1 MGFVQLAAQ
10 RLARSGGAALVIDY
24 GADAPP
30 ADSLRGILR
39 HQFVHPLHA
48 PGEVDLSTDVDFG
61 ALRAVAAADAPTLRC
76 PPLATQRDFLG
87 AMGIEPR
94 VRALLERADTTD
106 EARHALAAGAMRLTD
121 ADGMGGAY
129 KAFAL
134 ASADVGAVP
143 GFAPDE

>member
-1 MGFVQLAAQ
+1 MAAT
-10 RLARSGGAALVIDY
+10 RHRA
-24 GADAPP
+24 APP
-30 ADSLRGILR
+30 GMPNGSDR
-39 HQFVHPLHA
+39 A
-48 PGEVDLSTDVDFG
+48 P
-61 ALRAVAAADAPTLRC
+61 RC

-143 GFAPDE
+143 GAERGDVGAVPGAERGDVGALPRSLSSSPSARSPSSTFSRKPFPLKAGAKV